1 MHLFPKLVPFLHS
14 IVGVMHLFNYLIL
27 KGFLFCSELAI
38 SSRILLVNLL
48 SINGIRLSNYIQIQ
62 RNSAMSFDKSR
73 LFRNVCVMDTP
84 KLSDLIMWC
93 ARFIYAPRKLN
104 WLHKNCKS
112 NDMCACV
119 SVSSKWRNERHT
131 EDKGMNFKFLSSRLL
146 DVLLI
151 CIEQIERDPTQIVET
166 TQRNLFHFDF
176 PQSISLALSLHRFD
190 LQKVALANDKTQTSN
205 RKSYK

>member
-1 MHLFPKLVPFLHS
+1 MISMHLFPKLVFFLHS
-14 IVGVMHLFNYLIL
+14 IVGVMHLFNYSIL
-27 KGFLFCSELAI
+27 RGFPFCSELAI

-62 RNSAMSFDKSR
+62 RNSTMSFDKSR

-112 NDMCACV
+112 NEMCACV
-119 SVSSKWRNERHT
+119 SVSSKRIDRSLPYDIISMLLYRIHLRCLLC
-131 EDKGMNFKFLSSRLL
+131 GFSSRIYSRKKEANYLKMKKW
-146 DVLLI
+146 
-151 CIEQIERDPTQIVET
+151 ET
-166 TQRNLFHFDF
+166 
-176 PQSISLALSLHRFD
+176 HRRQGNEF
-190 LQKVALANDKTQTSN
+190 
-205 RKSYK
+205 